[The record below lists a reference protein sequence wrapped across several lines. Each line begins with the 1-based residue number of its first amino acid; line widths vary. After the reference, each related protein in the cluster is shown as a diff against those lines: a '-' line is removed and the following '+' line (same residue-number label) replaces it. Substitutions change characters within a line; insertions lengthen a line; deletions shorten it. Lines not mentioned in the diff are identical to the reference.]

1 MKILDIRISDRVI
14 GLHEIEIKNTHHM
27 IIRSILPPR
36 GQVSLPKDLKSDKRG
51 KRGCEG
57 SASTPISTG
66 GVDDLR
72 VLILRTLND
81 NQLLVLNAVAEREQ
95 SLTSLLKQL
104 SQEYQIPLSTLKLN
118 ARILRELNLISY
130 GSIRDKRTAQLESL
144 GSFILRLLLDDPCGA
159 TIQFAD

>member
-1 MKILDIRISDRVI
+1 MIFFTILDKKRQ
-14 GLHEIEIKNTHHM
+14 L
-27 IIRSILPPR
+27 
-36 GQVSLPKDLKSDKRG
+36 SLPKDLKSYNSG
-51 KRGCEG
+51 NWGCEG

-72 VLILRTLND
+72 NLILRTLND
-81 NQLLVLNAVAEREQ
+81 NQLLVLNAIAEKDQ

-104 SQEYQIPLSTLKLN
+104 SEEYGVPLSTLKLN
-118 ARILRELNLISY
+118 ARILRELKLISY

-144 GSFILRLLLDDPCGA
+144 GRFILRLLLDDPRRA

>member
-1 MKILDIRISDRVI
+1 MIFFTILDKKR
-14 GLHEIEIKNTHHM
+14 
-27 IIRSILPPR
+27 
-36 GQVSLPKDLKSDKRG
+36 QVSLPKALKSYNSCNW
-51 KRGCEG
+51 GCEG

-72 VLILRTLND
+72 NLILRTLND
-81 NQLLVLNAVAEREQ
+81 NQLLVLNAIAEKDQ

-104 SQEYQIPLSTLKLN
+104 SDEYGVPLSTLKLN
-118 ARILRELNLISY
+118 ARILRELKLISY

-144 GSFILRLLLDDPCGA
+144 GRFILRLLLDDPRRA